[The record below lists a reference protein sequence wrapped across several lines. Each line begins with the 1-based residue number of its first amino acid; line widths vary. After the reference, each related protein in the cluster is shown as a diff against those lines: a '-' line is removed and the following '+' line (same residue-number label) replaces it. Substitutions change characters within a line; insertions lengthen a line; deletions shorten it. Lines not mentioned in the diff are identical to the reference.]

1 MRLRDLAAGA
11 ERVFAAAGIPAAE
24 ARLDAELLLRH
35 VLGWDRATWFTRRDE
50 AADGDV
56 DGRFAPLVAR
66 RAAREPVA
74 YLRGT
79 QAFYGRDFAVGPGVL
94 IPRPETELVVEEG
107 LAAIAAL
114 PEPRVLD
121 IGTGSGC
128 LAVTFALERPAAR
141 IWATDVSPA
150 ALDWARRNADHF
162 GVASRVTPVLAAGT
176 GDLAGPFDLI
186 VSNPPYVRE
195 EDRDA
200 LQPEVARH
208 EPASALF
215 AGADGLDV
223 VRALA
228 PEGWEVLTPGGTLVM
243 EIGIGQAAEVRRV
256 LGAAGFAAVRVR
268 DDLQGIPRVVVTR
281 R

>member
-50 AADGDV
+50 AAAGDI
-56 DGRFAPLVAR
+56 DGRFAPLVTR
-66 RAAREPVA
+66 RAGREPVA
-74 YLRGT
+74 YIRGV
-79 QAFYGRDFAVGPGVL
+79 QAFYGRDFAVGPGAL

-107 LAAIAAL
+107 LAAIAAVA
-114 PEPRVLD
+114 EPRVLD

-128 LAVTFALERPAAR
+128 LAVTLALERPSAR
-141 IWATDVSPA
+141 IWATDVSEA
-150 ALDWARRNADHF
+150 ALDWARRNAGQF
-162 GVASRVTPVLAAGT
+162 GVASRVTPLLAAGT
-176 GDLAGPFDLI
+176 GDLAGPFDLM

-195 EDRDA
+195 GDRHS

-215 AGADGLDV
+215 AGGDGLDV

-228 PEGWEVLTPGGTLVM
+228 PEAWAVLTPGGTLVM
-243 EIGIGQAAEVRRV
+243 EIGVGQAAEVRRV
-256 LGAAGFAAVRVR
+256 LGAAGFAAMRVR
-268 DDLQGIPRVVVTR
+268 DDLQGIPRVVVAR